1 MSGKSKMTPEEFDAL
16 RPRLGRLSL
25 DTVALAREVL
35 VDGRSQVDVAKGH
48 GITKQRVSG
57 MVARVIDAAHDVP
70 ATWQRVEVWVPPELV
85 DQVRQLEAQARAAL
99 QERNTG
105 GKDE

>member
-16 RPRLGRLSL
+16 RPRL

-57 MVARVIDAAHDVP
+57 MVARVIAAAHDVP